1 MGQKWRFRRNLVIYL
16 AWKAGVSQRT
26 LADVFLLAH
35 SRIGAILDDVKALGL
50 RIEDGES
57 VEDILS
63 RGPYRL
69 TRRTQKSEATE
80 NG

>member
-16 AWKAGVSQRT
+16 AWKAGVSEQT
-26 LADVFLLAH
+26 LADVFLLAR

-57 VEDILS
+57 LEDILNK
-63 RGPYRL
+63 GPYRL
-69 TRRTQKSEATE
+69 TRTTRKS
-80 NG
+80 